1 MEHTVERAVD
11 MRRRIYTKTHEL
23 LENACGMSAAQLRPL
38 LQEALSALR
47 TLQATWAE
55 FSDEEAMSG
64 LDVMQLVRDPQKT
77 EPCS

>member
-1 MEHTVERAVD
+1 
-11 MRRRIYTKTHEL
+11 MRRRVYTTNHGL
-23 LENACGMSAAQLRPL
+23 LENARGMNAAQLHPL

-64 LDVMQLVRDPQKT
+64 LDVMQLVRDPRKT